1 METPL
6 PAVCWKQARGSCS
19 LCHCWK
25 ARCPRGSLGHDIYSR
40 SFLLLLPISAPQDS
54 PQRRMWRDF
63 QMPGI
68 ANYTTMMLSP
78 DGRVLYVGAREMLLA
93 LNTSSFSPG
102 PQHQQL
108 TWHAEEEKKQQCIF
122 KGKDPQRDCHNYIK
136 VLLQLNETH
145 LYTCGT
151 SAFSPT
157 CTYISLPAFQL
168 QRDPSGQLLLED
180 GKGRCPFDP
189 EYRSTAITVDGELY
203 TGTVSKFQGNEPT
216 IFRSLGSRPPI
227 KTESSLNWMQEPF
240 FVGSAFLRESSAQED
255 EDGKIYFFFSE
266 TGKEFDFFEDT
277 VVSRVA
283 RVCKGDLGGER
294 VLQRRWTTFLK
305 AQLLCSHPEDG
316 FPFNVLQDMFVLT
329 SGDGWPETVF
339 YGVFTSQWDRKGPG
353 AAAVCAF
360 PISDVKEAFDGL
372 YKEVNRETQQWYTDV
387 HPVPEP
393 RPGTCINHKTRQ
405 MKITSSLQMPDRVLN
420 YLKDHFLMNR
430 AVRSQALLVQSRSRY
445 QQLSVQRVQSLWQ
458 TYDVLFLGTDD
469 GRLHKAVITGRGVR
483 IIEEIQLF
491 PAKQPVLELLL
502 DSTQGLVY
510 AASYDALAQVPVA
523 NCSLYRS
530 CGECVLAGDPYC
542 AWSGGACQLLIPGL
556 WPLQPVTWV
565 QDIEGAETSQLC
577 QSSSVELSRSAEEQP
592 ECQQVVLQPNAVTL
606 LPCPVLSNLA
616 SRRWVHNGAALGSL
630 ELPKGELL
638 LVGSPAEGGRY
649 ECWSQEGSFQ
659 QLMASY
665 CVNVEP
671 GLWAKRVPPQD
682 PLKTLSTSRSISGE
696 NISLLLESRTYRT
709 EFLVMCV
716 LFSIAVMLLILFTL
730 HKHQVSLKACL
741 KQGRCRWSHPRTSPD
756 REALPTE
763 NMPPLSGLNVSG
775 PLADHKGYQALCESL
790 MVSTPGHESL
800 TCPRVAFL
808 ESDQRPLNI
817 SKTFV
822 EVLGPV
828 QRPRVRLGS
837 EIQDSVV

>member
-1 METPL
+1 MGPPPPL
-6 PAVCWKQARGSCS
+6 LLLLPLLGSLLPSAAPGEAV
-19 LCHCWK
+19 
-25 ARCPRGSLGHDIYSR
+25 PRLSLGHD
-40 SFLLLLPISAPQDS
+40 S
-54 PQRRMWRDF
+54 PRRRLWSNF
-63 QMPGI
+63 QVPEVS
-68 ANYTTMMLSP
+68 NYTTMMLSP

-93 LNTSSFSPG
+93 LNTRAFSPG

-108 TWHAEEEKKQQCIF
+108 IWHAEEEKKQQCIF
-122 KGKDPQRDCHNYIK
+122 KGKDPKRDCHNYIK

-151 SAFSPT
+151 SAFSPA

-168 QRDPSGQLLLED
+168 QQDPSGKLLLED

-189 EYRSTAITVDGELY
+189 EYRSTAIMVDGELY

-216 IFRSLGSRPPI
+216 IFRSLGSRPSI
-227 KTESSLNWMQEPF
+227 KTESSLNWLQEPF
-240 FVGSAFLRESSAQED
+240 FVGSAFLQESNSPED

-316 FPFNVLQDMFVLT
+316 FLFNVLQDMFVLT
-329 SGDGWPETVF
+329 SGNSWPETVF

-360 PISDVKEAFDGL
+360 SISDVKDAFDGL

-393 RPGTCINHKTRQ
+393 RPGACINRKTRQ

-420 YLKDHFLMNR
+420 YLKDHFLMNSV
-430 AVRSQALLVQSRSRY
+430 VRSQALLVQPRSPYR
-445 QQLSVQRVQSLWQ
+445 QLSVQRVQSLQQ

-469 GRLHKAVITGRGVR
+469 GRLHKAVITRQGVR

-491 PAKQPVLELLL
+491 PPEQPVLELLL

-510 AASYDALAQVPVA
+510 AASYDAVAQVPVA

-542 AWSGGACQLLIPGL
+542 AWSGGACQLLIPSP
-556 WPLQPVTWV
+556 WPLQPVTWI
-565 QDIEGAETSQLC
+565 QDIEEAETSQLC
-577 QSSSVELSRSAEEQP
+577 QTSGVELSHSAGEQP
-592 ECQQVVLQPNAVTL
+592 QCQQVVLQPNVVMP
-606 LPCPVLSNLA
+606 LPCPLLSNLA
-616 SRRWVHNGAALGSL
+616 SRHWVHNGAALSSAVL
-630 ELPKGELL
+630 VLPKGELL
-638 LVGSPAEGGRY
+638 LVGSPAEVGRY
-649 ECWSQEGSFQ
+649 ECWSHEGSFQ

-665 CVNVEP
+665 CVTVEP
-671 GLWAKRVPPQD
+671 GLWAKLVPAQD

-696 NISLLLESRTYRT
+696 NISVLLEGRTYWT
-709 EFLVMCV
+709 EFLVMCG
-716 LFSIAVMLLILFTL
+716 LFSTAVTLLVLFTL
-730 HKHQVSLKACL
+730 HKHQVSLKVCL
-741 KQGRCRWSHPRTSPD
+741 KQGRCSLSHPRTSQD
-756 REALPTE
+756 REALPAE
-763 NMPPLSGLNVSG
+763 NMPPLAGLNMSG
-775 PLADHKGYQALCESL
+775 ALADHKGYQALCESL
-790 MVSTPGHESL
+790 VVSTPGHESL
-800 TCPRVAFL
+800 TCPHVAFL
-808 ESDQRPLNI
+808 ESDRRPLNI

-822 EVLGPV
+822 EVLGPA

>member
-1 METPL
+1 
-6 PAVCWKQARGSCS
+6 
-19 LCHCWK
+19 
-25 ARCPRGSLGHDIYSR
+25 
-40 SFLLLLPISAPQDS
+40 
-54 PQRRMWRDF
+54 
-63 QMPGI
+63 MPGVS
-68 ANYTTMMLSP
+68 NYTTMMLSP
-78 DGRVLYVGAREMLLA
+78 DGQALYVGAREMLLA
-93 LNTSSFSPG
+93 LNTRAFSPG

-108 TWHAEEEKKQQCIF
+108 IWHAEEEKKQQCIF

-189 EYRSTAITVDGELY
+189 EYRSTAIMVDGELY

-227 KTESSLNWMQEPF
+227 KTESSLNWLQEPF
-240 FVGSAFLRESSAQED
+240 FVGSAFLQESSSPED

-316 FPFNVLQDMFVLT
+316 FLFNVLQDMFVLT

-360 PISDVKEAFDGL
+360 SVSDVKEAFDDGL

-393 RPGTCINHKTRQ
+393 RPGA
-405 MKITSSLQMPDRVLN
+405 MPDRVLN
-420 YLKDHFLMNR
+420 YLKDHFLMNS
-430 AVRSQALLVQSRSRY
+430 AVRSQALLVQPRSRY
-445 QQLSVQRVQSLWQ
+445 QQLSVQRVQSLQQ

-469 GRLHKAVITGRGVR
+469 GRLHKAVITRRGVR

-491 PAKQPVLELLL
+491 PPEQPVLELLL

-542 AWSGGACQLLIPGL
+542 AWSRGACQLFISSP
-556 WPLQPVTWV
+556 WPLQSVTWV

-577 QSSSVELSRSAEEQP
+577 QTSGVELGHSEGEQAP
-592 ECQQVVLQPNAVTL
+592 CQQVVLQPNVVMP
-606 LPCPVLSNLA
+606 LPCPLLSNLA
-616 SRRWVHNGAALGSL
+616 SRHWVQNGAALSSAVL
-630 ELPKGELL
+630 VLPKGELL
-638 LVGSPAEGGRY
+638 LVGSPAEVGRY
-649 ECWSQEGSFQ
+649 ECWSHEGSFQ

-665 CVNVEP
+665 CVSVEP
-671 GLWAKRVPPQD
+671 GLWAKLVPAQD

-696 NISLLLESRTYRT
+696 NVSGLLEGRTYWT
-709 EFLVMCV
+709 EFLVMCG
-716 LFSIAVMLLILFTL
+716 LFSVAVTLLILFTL
-730 HKHQVSLKACL
+730 HKHQVSLKVCL
-741 KQGRCRWSHPRTSPD
+741 KQGRCGWSQPRILQD
-756 REALPTE
+756 REILPAE
-763 NMPPLSGLNVSG
+763 NMPPLSGLNVPG
-775 PLADHKGYQALCESL
+775 ALADHKGYQALCESL
-790 MVSTPGHESL
+790 VVSMPGHESL
-800 TCPRVAFL
+800 AGPPVAFL
-808 ESDQRPLNI
+808 ESDRRPLNI

-822 EVLGPV
+822 EVLGPA

>member
-1 METPL
+1 MLLTQWASGWLPVLQSQADVSVGRSLFPSGMEGQGQWEL
-6 PAVCWKQARGSCS
+6 ACLSAIAASNS
-19 LCHCWK
+19 L
-25 ARCPRGSLGHDIYSR
+25 
-40 SFLLLLPISAPQDS
+40 
-54 PQRRMWRDF
+54 RRLWSDF

-68 ANYTTMMLSP
+68 TNYTTMMLSP

-93 LNTSSFSPG
+93 VNTSAFSPG

-108 TWHAEEEKKQQCIF
+108 TWDAEEEKKQQCIF
-122 KGKDPQRDCHNYIK
+122 KGKDPKRDCHNYVK
-136 VLLQLNETH
+136 VLLQLNDTH

-157 CTYISLPAFQL
+157 CTYISLPDFQL
-168 QRDPSGQLLLED
+168 KRDPSGQLLLED

-189 EYRSTAITVDGELY
+189 EYRSTAVMVDGELY

-216 IFRSLGSRPPI
+216 ILRSLGSHPPI
-227 KTESSLNWMQEPF
+227 KTESSLNWLQEPF

-255 EDGKIYFFFSE
+255 DDGKIYFFFSE

-277 VVSRVA
+277 IVSRVA

-329 SGDGWPETVF
+329 SGELWPETVF

-353 AAAVCAF
+353 TAAVCAF
-360 PISDVKEAFDGL
+360 SISDVKEAFNGL
-372 YKEVNRETQQWYTDV
+372 YKEVNRETQQWYTDI

-393 RPGTCINHKTRQ
+393 RPGACINHHTRQ
-405 MKITSSLQMPDRVLN
+405 MKIASSLQMPDRVLN
-420 YLKDHFLMNR
+420 YLKDHFLMNS
-430 AVRSQALLVQSRSRY
+430 AVRSRALLVQARSRY
-445 QQLSVQRVQSLWQ
+445 RQLGVQRVQSLRQ

-469 GRLHKAVITGRGVR
+469 GRLHKAVITGQGVR

-491 PAKQPVLELLL
+491 SAGQPVLELLL

-542 AWSGGACQLLIPGL
+542 AWSGAACQLFVPR
-556 WPLQPVTWV
+556 PHQVQPVTWV

-577 QSSSVELSRSAEEQP
+577 QASGEELGHSAAERSQ
-592 ECQQVVLQPNAVTL
+592 CQQVLLQPNAVKS
-606 LPCPVLSNLA
+606 LPCPLLSNLA
-616 SRRWVHNGAALGSL
+616 SWHWVHNGAPLSPSFL
-630 ELPKGELL
+630 VLPKGELL
-638 LVGSPAEGGRY
+638 LVGSPGEAGRY

-665 CVNVEP
+665 CVNMEP
-671 GLWAKRVPPQD
+671 SLQAKLVPIQD
-682 PLKTLSTSRSISGE
+682 PLKTLSTSRSVSGE
-696 NISLLLESRTYRT
+696 SISALLDGRTYWT
-709 EFLVMCV
+709 EFLAMCV
-716 LFSIAVMLLILFTL
+716 LFGIAMTLLILFML
-730 HKHQVSLKACL
+730 HKHHVSLKVFL
-741 KQGRCRWSHPRTSPD
+741 KQGQCSCSHPRTSQNG
-756 REALPTE
+756 ETLPAE
-763 NMPPLSGLNVSG
+763 NMPPLSGL
-775 PLADHKGYQALCESL
+775 PDHKGYQALCDRLVVNS
-790 MVSTPGHESL
+790 PGHDPSA
-800 TCPRVAFL
+800 CPRMAFL
-808 ESDQRPLNI
+808 ESDRRPLNI
-817 SKTFV
+817 SKSFV
-822 EVLGPV
+822 EVLAPS